1 MPLIQINS
9 VASKEDN
16 IQQILPVDFTIKR
29 TNPKIW
35 LADLSYTQQQISHE
49 SMPAAI
55 GGITTFTETNL
66 GLTSQIKLFKYPEK
80 LADALKNDVPEI
92 IGFSNYLWNFQLSL
106 AFAKRIKELYP
117 KIIIIFGGPNYPV
130 EPEQQKKFLLDNPAI
145 DFYVIHEGEVAFANL
160 IAFLINA
167 DMDKNKIANELPS
180 VHYVDINGNVHLTEH
195 VERIKD
201 LTSIPSPYTC
211 GRMDEFFDG
220 KLIPVIQTTRGC
232 PFSCTFCVEGLQYYN
247 KVYRNNHEKI
257 CAELEYI
264 GERMEKIH
272 KTGGRNDLALVDS
285 NFGMYDHD
293 ITTCQLIAECQE
305 KYGWP
310 EYIQVDTGK
319 NNKTKVL
326 NAAKLVK
333 GAMRLSGSVQSLTPE
348 VLDNIKRSNISADD
362 LLKLAMESADISD
375 ARSEIILGLPGE
387 TLKSHLETV
396 RTIINAGFNHVL
408 IYQLM
413 MLPGTDLYVPE
424 VMTKFGMKLRYR
436 ILPRCFGYY
445 DVLGKTIVAADM
457 EEICVTTNS
466 LSFDEYVEC
475 RKLHLIINLFYND
488 GFFGSALKF
497 LKSLNVSIYRWLEI
511 IKDEKLEGRI
521 KEFFESYERATREEL
536 WVDKDGLIKF
546 VENPSTIDKYIQGEI
561 GYNLIY
567 TFKAIGLSRYANE
580 LMDLARKAIL
590 KLLTE
595 IKNDTE
601 ENLSFV
607 DDALKF
613 DSCRHRNLFYNINDD
628 PTILLH
634 YDIENFI
641 ASKEHKPIAQYKL
654 DEEVSVKFT
663 LDPTQQD
670 IIKRSLDIYGQN
682 DMGVSRIITR
692 VFVKKLLRHPIYSRE
707 LSVRQQTIT
716 LNRNELY
723 QQR

>member
-1 MPLIQINS
+1 MSLIRINS
-9 VASKEDN
+9 GTNKGNNTQNS
-16 IQQILPVDFTIKR
+16 LPVNFTIKR

-80 LADALKNDVPEI
+80 LATALENDAPEI

-106 AFAKRIKELYP
+106 SFAKRIREVYP
-117 KIIIIFGGPNYPV
+117 KTIIVFGGPNYPV
-130 EPEQQKKFLLDNPAI
+130 ELEQQEKFLRDNPAI
-145 DFYVIHEGEVAFANL
+145 DFYVIHEGEIAFANL
-160 IAFLINA
+160 IAALINA
-167 DMDKNKIANELPS
+167 DMDKNNIKNELPS
-180 VHYVDINGNVHLTEH
+180 VHYIDNAGAVHLTEH

-201 LTSIPSPYTC
+201 LTQIPSPYTC

-257 CAELEYI
+257 SAELDYI
-264 GERMEKIH
+264 GRRMEEIH
-272 KTGGRNDLALVDS
+272 KGGGRNDLALVDS

-293 ITTCQLIAECQE
+293 ITTCQLIAQCQE

-319 NNKTKVL
+319 NNKAKVL

-424 VMTKFGMKLRYR
+424 VMQKFGMKLRYR

-445 DVLGKTIVAADM
+445 DVLGKTIIAADM
-457 EEICVTTNS
+457 EEICVSTNS

-475 RKLHLIINLFYND
+475 RKLNLIINLFYND
-488 GFFGSALKF
+488 GFFGTALKF
-497 LKSLNVSIYRWLEI
+497 LKTLNISIYRWLEI

-521 KEFFESYERATREEL
+521 EELFESYEKATREEL
-536 WVDKDGLIKF
+536 WLDKDALIKF
-546 VENPSTIDKYIQGEI
+546 VQNSSTIDKYIQGEI

-567 TFKAIGLSRYANE
+567 TFKAIGLCRYANE
-580 LMDLARKAIL
+580 LMDLAKKTIL
-590 KLLTE
+590 KLLIET
-595 IKNDTE
+595 KNDTE
-601 ENLSFV
+601 ENISFI

-613 DSCRHRNLFYNINDD
+613 DSCRHINLFYNINED
-628 PTILLH
+628 PTILIH
-634 YDIENFI
+634 YDIENFNTT
-641 ASKEHKPIAQYKL
+641 KENTPIQQYKL
-654 DEEVSVKFT
+654 EEAISVKFA
-663 LDPTQQD
+663 LHEDQHD

-707 LSVRQQTIT
+707 LSVRQHAAMLT
-716 LNRNELY
+716 RNELY